1 MSILASFRFLLSRPQ
16 RTAAVRRQWWW
27 SFSDRGG
34 SGDFPSPQPQ
44 PFLSQSTMAATAEKK
59 VGRKGNGGND
69 DIYRFERSW
78 LGENVLH
85 VAVFGTKEDN
95 NDERL
100 SLSYA
105 DVLARWRDD
114 PRFAIQFSKVL
125 AEAPFPSFVWEV
137 PPTNLSLIK
146 NIPFHFVLIAAPHLA
161 RNTADLSAFREHLS
175 PASSEKEKD
184 SRGDDRCA
192 PYDAARAF
200 LNLGGDATLIAPCEW
215 VDGNGNNN
223 NNNDDGDDDDD
234 GAGKNC
240 DAEVVDNED
249 EETSSRSSLSSS
261 NTSPYGHLAAFVRQA
276 PGAQKVLFWKVVAD
290 SVMEVLQW
298 TNDEIWLR

>member
-1 MSILASFRFLLSRPQ
+1 MISRP
-16 RTAAVRRQWWW
+16 
-27 SFSDRGG
+27 
-34 SGDFPSPQPQ
+34 PQPQ
-44 PFLSQSTMAATAEKK
+44 PLLSQSTMAATTEKK
-59 VGRKGNGGND
+59 VGRKWRSGGND
-69 DIYRFERSW
+69 DNYRFERSW
-78 LGENVLH
+78 LGKNVLH
-85 VAVFGTKEDN
+85 VAVFGTKKDN
-95 NDERL
+95 NDEII

-146 NIPFHFVLIAAPHLA
+146 NISFHFVLIAAPHLA

-192 PYDAARAF
+192 TYDAARAF
-200 LNLGGDATLIAPCEW
+200 LNLGGDATLIAPCAW
-215 VDGNGNNN
+215 VDGKGNNKKKRN
-223 NNNDDGDDDDD
+223 NDDDDD
-234 GAGKNC
+234 DDDDAGKNC
-240 DAEVVDNED
+240 DAEVIDNED
-249 EETSSRSSLSSS
+249 EEMSSRSSLSSS

-290 SVMEVLQW
+290 SVMEVLQR